1 MATPLKLKALIE
13 GFGPMA
19 SKQKEWTTEEKKAA
33 LEMIGRYNEYG
44 QHLRRQHNLMEI
56 AETLGSIA
64 DAAER
69 FTMNE
74 TEDWF
79 DKNTVGRNI
88 KELKRCSGE
97 FAKLAREGSLVEQR
111 MEALYEDMGHVLD
124 RYFEIKDVQT
134 ECGDARSKTVVS
146 VEPKVLPVAE
156 KKTR

>member
-19 SKQKEWTTEEKKAA
+19 SKKKEWTTEEKKAA

-44 QHLRRQHNLMEI
+44 QHLRRRHNLMEI
-56 AETLGSIA
+56 AETLGNIA

-79 DKNTVGRNI
+79 DKNTVKRHVT
-88 KELKRCSGE
+88 ELKVM
-97 FAKLAREGSLVEQR
+97 GSLQR
-111 MEALYEDMGHVLD
+111 RVGFHRRTAYG
-124 RYFEIKDVQT
+124 
-134 ECGDARSKTVVS
+134 SS
-146 VEPKVLPVAE
+146 VRGYG
-156 KKTR
+156 TRVGPLL

>member
-19 SKQKEWTTEEKKAA
+19 SRQKEWTTEEKKSA

-56 AETLGSIA
+56 AETLGNIS

-79 DKNTVGRNI
+79 DKNTVGRNV
-88 KELKRCSGE
+88 KELKRHSAE
-97 FAKLAREGSLVEQR
+97 FAKLAREGTIIQQR
-111 MEALYEDMGHVLD
+111 MEAIFEDAGNVLQ
-124 RYFEIKDVQT
+124 RYFNINDLPT
-134 ECGDARSKTVVS
+134 EGDR
-146 VEPKVLPVAE
+146 VERPNAKN
-156 KKTR
+156 